1 MKPFLLLSILFLTMN
16 CVGQSSKDTI
26 CLPNNIARALLIDA
40 QRHDIL
46 KSEVANLN
54 ERIKEKQTQLSLTN
68 ERDSLLIQSLKK
80 EIILLEDQKNLL
92 VTDNDNK
99 EKIIKK
105 LRRKNRWTAF
115 AGIATT
121 VGAIFLFK

>member
-1 MKPFLLLSILFLTMN
+1 MN
-16 CVGQSSKDTI
+16 CVGQSSRDTI

-46 KSEVANLN
+46 KAEVANLN

-68 ERDSLLIQSLKK
+68 QRDSILIASLKK

-92 VTDNDNK
+92 VTDNDSK
-99 EKIIKK
+99 EKQIKK
-105 LRRKNRWTAF
+105 LRRKVRWTAF

-121 VGAIFLFK
+121 AAGVFLLK